1 MIDYKLILILV
12 LSIVL
17 LYLYNKVDFLKN
29 DVTELRKTHT
39 EDIKKM
45 EVLLINNN
53 KINNM
58 PIASNLNCVDGFCK
72 MPVNNIINTNKNK
85 EVFEN
90 NPEVSSNIV
99 LESQKLDEV
108 NQELDVVEQEMLIK
122 ERDTTDF
129 SATENDSESESNMTT
144 SENFVVYS
152 NEKKVSEHEINYNLA
167 NKYVENINLD
177 ENSSLAEL
185 CNQNASVTNEDNSVE
200 SDLTN
205 ELLNVPQEK
214 SFDLQELSKIHT
226 SSDQNEEVID
236 IESLIDK
243 LGAEPLVLENEFQLN
258 GIELNNMPS
267 SYLEIIDSSNSHGDE
282 SNQKAFSESNLEMLK
297 MDTTSINSDLD
308 YELSENDKD
317 ELNETQINIKGP
329 LLLDNFNTYKLYDLQ
344 QLAKQ
349 NNLTTTK
356 VKNGKIK
363 NKTKKELYN
372 ELNKINLKNN

>member
-17 LYLYNKVDFLKN
+17 LYLYNKVDSLKN

-72 MPVNNIINTNKNK
+72 MPSNNIINTNKNK
-85 EVFEN
+85 EVFEAL
-90 NPEVSSNIV
+90 PEVSSNKV
-99 LESQKLDEV
+99 LESQKLDVV
-108 NQELDVVEQEMLIK
+108 NQETLIK

-129 SATENDSESESNMTT
+129 SATENDSDSESNMTT

-152 NEKKVSEHEINYNLA
+152 NEKKISEQEINSNLA
-167 NKYVENINLD
+167 GNYINNINLD

-185 CNQNASVTNEDNSVE
+185 CNQNTSVNDKVDSVD

-205 ELLNVPQEK
+205 EILNVTPENSIDLNK
-214 SFDLQELSKIHT
+214 TINLQESSKIHT

-236 IESLIDK
+236 VESLIDK

-297 MDTTSINSDLD
+297 VDTTSINSDLD

-329 LLLDNFNTYKLYDLQ
+329 LQLDSFNTYKLYDLQ
-344 QLAKQ
+344 QLAKR

>member
-17 LYLYNKVDFLKN
+17 LYLYNKVDSLKN

-53 KINNM
+53 KINM

-72 MPVNNIINTNKNK
+72 MPSNNIINTNKNK
-85 EVFEN
+85 EVFESV
-90 NPEVSSNIV
+90 PEVLSDKV
-99 LESQKLDEV
+99 LVS
-108 NQELDVVEQEMLIK
+108 QELDVVNQELNVVNQEILVK
-122 ERDTTDF
+122 DKDTTDF
-129 SATENDSESESNMTT
+129 SATENESDSESNMTS

-152 NEKKVSEHEINYNLA
+152 NEKKVSEQELNNNLA
-167 NKYVENINLD
+167 DKYVENINLD

-185 CNQNASVTNEDNSVE
+185 CNQNAAADNEVDSVDSN
-200 SDLTN
+200 LTN
-205 ELLNVPQEK
+205 EILNVTNDK
-214 SFDLQELSKIHT
+214 SIDLQESSKIHT

-236 IESLIDK
+236 VESLIDK

-258 GIELNNMPS
+258 GIQLNNLPS
-267 SYLEIIDSSNSHGDE
+267 SYLEIIDSSNSQGDE
-282 SNQKAFSESNLEMLK
+282 NNQKAFSESKLEMLK
-297 MDTTSINSDLD
+297 VDTTSINSDLD

-317 ELNETQINIKGP
+317 ELNNTQINIKGP
-329 LLLDNFNTYKLYDLQ
+329 LQLDSFNTYKLYDLQ

-349 NNLTTTK
+349 NDLTTTK
-356 VKNGKIK
+356 VKNGKIR
-363 NKTKKELYN
+363 NKTKRELYN

>member
-17 LYLYNKVDFLKN
+17 LYLYNKVDSLKN

-58 PIASNLNCVDGFCK
+58 PITSNLNCIDGFCK
-72 MPVNNIINTNKNK
+72 MPSNNIINTNKNK
-85 EVFEN
+85 EVFDTL
-90 NPEVSSNIV
+90 PEVSSNKV
-99 LESQKLDEV
+99 FESQKLDVV
-108 NQELDVVEQEMLIK
+108 NQETLIK

-129 SATENDSESESNMTT
+129 SATENDSDSESNMTT

-152 NEKKVSEHEINYNLA
+152 NEKKISEQELNSNLA
-167 NKYVENINLD
+167 DKYVDINLD

-185 CNQNASVTNEDNSVE
+185 CNQDVVVTNEVGSVD

-205 ELLNVPQEK
+205 ELLNVTQEDSIDLNK
-214 SFDLQELSKIHT
+214 TINLQESSKIHT

-236 IESLIDK
+236 VESLIDK

-297 MDTTSINSDLD
+297 VDTTSINSDLD

-317 ELNETQINIKGP
+317 DLNETQINIKGP
-329 LLLDNFNTYKLYDLQ
+329 LQLDSFNTYKLYDLQ
-344 QLAKQ
+344 QLAKR

-372 ELNKINLKNN
+372 ELNKFNLKNN

>member
-17 LYLYNKVDFLKN
+17 LYLYNKVDSLKN
-29 DVTELRKTHT
+29 DVTKLRKTHT

-53 KINNM
+53 KINNI
-58 PIASNLNCVDGFCK
+58 PIASNLNCVNDFCK
-72 MPVNNIINTNKNK
+72 MPSNNIINTNKNK
-85 EVFEN
+85 EVFETV
-90 NPEVSSNIV
+90 PEAASSKVIEN
-99 LESQKLDEV
+99 LKLNVV
-108 NQELDVVEQEMLIK
+108 NQETLVK

-129 SATENDSESESNMTT
+129 SATENESDSESNMTS

-152 NEKKVSEHEINYNLA
+152 NEKKISEQELNNNLA
-167 NKYVENINLD
+167 DKYIDNINLD

-185 CNQNASVTNEDNSVE
+185 CNQNASVTNEEESVE

-205 ELLNVPQEK
+205 ELLNVTQEK
-214 SFDLQELSKIHT
+214 SIDLEGSSKIHT
-226 SSDQNEEVID
+226 FSDQNEEIID
-236 IESLIDK
+236 VESLIDK

-297 MDTTSINSDLD
+297 VDTTSINSDLD

-317 ELNETQINIKGP
+317 ELNNTQINIKGP
-329 LLLDNFNTYKLYDLQ
+329 LQLDSFNTYKLYDLQ

-356 VKNGKIK
+356 VKNGKIR